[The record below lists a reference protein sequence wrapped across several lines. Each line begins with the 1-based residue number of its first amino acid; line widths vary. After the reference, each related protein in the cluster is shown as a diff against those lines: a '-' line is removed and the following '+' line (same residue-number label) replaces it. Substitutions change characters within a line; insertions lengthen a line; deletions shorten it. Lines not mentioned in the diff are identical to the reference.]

1 MRWIHHQIYILELIT
16 TGMSERDFNAGELF
30 HTIDRILINLRVL
43 NALSAN
49 LSRSEAVQIY
59 HDNYQQIMR
68 FTQRLFEPLKDY
80 LDKLLSD
87 DDFEAYRQLLE
98 YWVTTGV
105 SVCKVH
111 ILLCL

>member
-1 MRWIHHQIYILELIT
+1 
-16 TGMSERDFNAGELF
+16 MSESDFNAGDIF

-49 LSRSEAVQIY
+49 LPRSGAVQIY

-68 FTQRLFEPLKDY
+68 FTQRLFEPLEDY
-80 LDKLLSD
+80 LDELLSD

-98 YWVTTGV
+98 D
-105 SVCKVH
+105 
-111 ILLCL
+111 